1 MTTLTPHPVTAA
13 RGLPENSLPASL
25 LDRLPPTAPPAP
37 WATRCEVLTWW
48 HRPRRDTADLL
59 PLALRGRGVAVV
71 AWALVRYAETPV
83 GPYDEVAVA
92 VIPRGRGPAHIPF
105 ICVDSLPSIVG
116 GRVNWL
122 LPKSLAR
129 FDRSDGGRSVEVRPV
144 EPAEPAWWLRVNGRP
159 VGPPVP
165 LPMPVRFSVAQADG
179 SDADT
184 HRFLGRSRG
193 VGRYTRVAVE
203 GVADGPL
210 GSLLRTGR
218 HHGMSLTHGRFIAGP
233 LMPG

>member
-1 MTTLTPHPVTAA
+1 MTTLAPHPVTAA
-13 RGLPENSLPASL
+13 RGLPENTLPATL
-25 LDRLPPTAPPAP
+25 LERLPPTAPPAP
-37 WATRCEVLTWW
+37 WDTRFEVTSWW

-59 PLALRGRGVAVV
+59 PPPLRGRGIAMV
-71 AWALVRYAETPV
+71 AWALVRYSRTPV
-83 GPYDEVAVA
+83 GPYEEVAVA

-122 LPKSLAR
+122 LPKSLAE
-129 FDRSDGGRSVEVRPV
+129 FDRSRGERSVEVRPV
-144 EPAEPAWWLRVNGRP
+144 DPAEPAWWLRISSRP

-165 LPMPVRFSVAQADG
+165 LPVPVRFTLAQTDDSGG
-179 SDADT
+179 SPQ
-184 HRFLGRSRG
+184 RFSGRSRG
-193 VGRYTRVAVE
+193 VGRYTRVTVE

-218 HHGMSLTHGRFIAGP
+218 HHGMSLTHGRFAAGP
-233 LMPG
+233 LVTD